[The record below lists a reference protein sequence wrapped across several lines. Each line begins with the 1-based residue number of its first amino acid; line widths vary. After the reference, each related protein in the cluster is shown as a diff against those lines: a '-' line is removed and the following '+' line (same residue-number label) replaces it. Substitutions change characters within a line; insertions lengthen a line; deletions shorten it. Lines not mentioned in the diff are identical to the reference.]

1 MQPDELSLAVKNVV
15 DVLNKSDL
23 LSAVRQYRASNSSDI
38 AVASARLGHAG
49 AVLVEG
55 MDSFSENEKQV
66 ARCLHLEGMAS
77 PGYWQALLMASSD
90 EKKKAAELVQLYS
103 RVMFANSHLP
113 NLIKLLSSADASAPM
128 AAATTSAAPLSA
140 IEGGLSIQLTDA
152 GERASDPD
160 RVARSI
166 DGIDMLYSACASIAR
181 KPAMDLALIR
191 IDGTAHKDL
200 HFIGEK
206 DSISAVWAV
215 IESIPNALNDI
226 DPEGDIDL
234 NQVVSSLPIFQDL
247 ATLAKLGT
255 FNDSDLNDIR
265 ETMHQ
270 GALLALE
277 SGVILVKPSA
287 KPISDP
293 ANAESVV
300 SPGVPSAVAAPVA
313 GPLAAGVPATGMPA
327 TGSPAT
333 GSPAAPANNGLERDE
348 HYENYL
354 KEREAM
360 QRNGAASDDSAT
372 SAGMNEQEKRDA
384 VDELLKN
391 LGRSRG
397 DA

>member
-1 MQPDELSLAVKNVV
+1 MQPDELSIAVKNVV

-23 LSAVRQYRASNSSDI
+23 LSAVRQYRASKSDDI

-49 AVLVEG
+49 AVLMEG
-55 MDSFSENEKQV
+55 MESFSENDKQI

-77 PGYWQALLMASSD
+77 PGYWQALLMSAD
-90 EKKKAAELVQLYS
+90 GNKKKSAELVQLYS

-113 NLIKLLSSADASAPM
+113 NLIKLLGSVDAR
-128 AAATTSAAPLSA
+128 AAARTSDTTGAAPVAAPLSA
-140 IEGGLSIQLTDA
+140 IEGGLTIQLTDA
-152 GERASDPD
+152 GERAADPD
-160 RVARSI
+160 RIARSI

-181 KPAMDLALIR
+181 KPAMDLALVR
-191 IDGTAHKDL
+191 IDGSSNRNL
-200 HFIGEK
+200 HFLGEK

-215 IESIPNALNDI
+215 IQSIPDALNEI

-234 NQVVSSLPIFQDL
+234 NQVVSTLPIFQDL
-247 ATLAKLGT
+247 ATLAQLGT
-255 FNDSDLNDIR
+255 FSESDLNDIR

-277 SGVILVKPSA
+277 SGVILVKPDA
-287 KPISDP
+287 KPSVAPSNDGGVISL
-293 ANAESVV
+293 
-300 SPGVPSAVAAPVA
+300 G
-313 GPLAAGVPATGMPA
+313 GPTATAATG
-327 TGSPAT
+327 
-333 GSPAAPANNGLERDE
+333 NGIERDE

-360 QRNGAASDDSAT
+360 QRNGAAPDDAGAS
-372 SAGMNEQEKRDA
+372 SGMNEQEKREA

-391 LGRSRG
+391 LGRTRG

>member
-1 MQPDELSLAVKNVV
+1 MQPDELSIAVKNVV

-23 LSAVRQYRASNSSDI
+23 LSAVRQYRASKSDDV

-49 AVLVEG
+49 AVLMEG
-55 MDSFSENEKQV
+55 METFSENEKQV
-66 ARCLHLEGMAS
+66 SRCLHLEGMAS
-77 PGYWQALLMASSD
+77 PGYWQSLLMTAGD

-113 NLIKLLSSADASAPM
+113 NLLKLLGSVEAPAPM
-128 AAATTSAAPLSA
+128 AAPVAASTGVAPMAVPLAA
-140 IEGGLSIQLTDA
+140 IEGGLTIQLTDA
-152 GERASDPD
+152 GERAADPD

-181 KPAMDLALIR
+181 KPAMDLTLVR
-191 IDGTAHKDL
+191 IDGTAHRDL
-200 HFIGEK
+200 HFLGEK

-215 IESIPNALNDI
+215 IQSIPDALNEI

-234 NQVVSSLPIFQDL
+234 NQVVSTLPIFQDL

-255 FNDSDLNDIR
+255 FSDSDLNDIR

-277 SGVILVKPSA
+277 SGVILVKPNA
-287 KPISDP
+287 KPSAAQ
-293 ANAESVV
+293 ANAESVI
-300 SPGVPSAVAAPVA
+300 SLGGPTAPVA
-313 GPLAAGVPATGMPA
+313 AAP
-327 TGSPAT
+327 
-333 GSPAAPANNGLERDE
+333 SPAASPANNGVERDE

-360 QRNGAASDDSAT
+360 QRNGATDPAASNV
-372 SAGMNEQEKRDA
+372 MNEQEKREA
-384 VDELLKN
+384 VEELLKN